1 MVQIKTSIAFVL
13 VAATIAPA
21 LAQPLASVSTP
32 NKPSKAISADTTTGD
47 AKPVGAAK
55 PLREIIKPH
64 GSQQPHKERFGAE
77 AGRHKGLNREGG
89 RHEGLNRE
97 GGRHEGFNREG
108 GRHEGL
114 NREGGRHEGLN
125 REGGRHEGLNRE
137 GGRHEGLNREGGRRE
152 GLNREGGRHEG
163 GRPNREVVHRQGSV
177 KKQQPITDTQATP
190 VASRE
195 YVYELDARQDGGQHH
210 HHHHH
215 HHGMHRQG
223 NPTGGGPTDTP
234 PTDAVTP
241 SRREYTDEFFER
253 SFDDFDLDARDFEFD
268 LD

>member
-13 VAATIAPA
+13 VAAAIAPA
-21 LAQPLASVSTP
+21 LAQPLATVINTPKDSVKDSG
-32 NKPSKAISADTTTGD
+32 KSKAISAVTTTGD

-55 PLREIIKPH
+55 PEHPFRESIKPH
-64 GSQQPHKERFGAE
+64 GSQQPHKERSGSE
-77 AGRHKGLNREGG
+77 GKRRDGEHGEHRDEHRDGG
-89 RHEGLNRE
+89 RQHGEHGDGRPH
-97 GGRHEGFNREG
+97 GGRGRERDERTHRDG
-108 GRHEGL
+108 PRRVHTKQQRTTDTQSHKE
-114 NREGGRHEGLN
+114 RSEVER
-125 REGGRHEGLNRE
+125 
-137 GGRHEGLNREGGRRE
+137 GRRTNE
-152 GLNREGGRHEG
+152 
-163 GRPNREVVHRQGSV
+163 RQSSV
-177 KKQQPITDTQATP
+177 DKQQPTTDTQATP

-195 YVYELDARQDGGQHH
+195 YVYELDARQDGGLH